1 MQSLLMFGSIFT
13 VIAVAAADVGGLS
26 GIWRIAHD
34 YGRVELFKCVE
45 TSGYTVCVRVLQ
57 Y

>member
-1 MQSLLMFGSIFT
+1 MFGSVFT

-26 GIWRIAHD
+26 GIWRIAYD
-34 YGRVELFKCVE
+34 YGRVELFKWVE
-45 TSGYTVCVRVLQ
+45 TSGYTVCECVHQ